1 MSGLAKSLTNRLQT
15 INFNFAKSKKGQEAM
30 KRRRSKR
37 NQVQEI
43 ETVFEDEESDA
54 VERAEAVVTTL
65 ERKKAK
71 KKGGKEGRQGQQR
84 GGGTKMDGSAEK
96 ATIAAPTRRSAR
108 RGNVESAGRY
118 DDVPP
123 KIEAKPIRRTGMRS
137 SRRKVLS

>member
-54 VERAEAVVTTL
+54 VERAKAVVTTL
-65 ERKKAK
+65 
-71 KKGGKEGRQGQQR
+71 
-84 GGGTKMDGSAEK
+84 
-96 ATIAAPTRRSAR
+96 
-108 RGNVESAGRY
+108 
-118 DDVPP
+118 
-123 KIEAKPIRRTGMRS
+123 
-137 SRRKVLS
+137 